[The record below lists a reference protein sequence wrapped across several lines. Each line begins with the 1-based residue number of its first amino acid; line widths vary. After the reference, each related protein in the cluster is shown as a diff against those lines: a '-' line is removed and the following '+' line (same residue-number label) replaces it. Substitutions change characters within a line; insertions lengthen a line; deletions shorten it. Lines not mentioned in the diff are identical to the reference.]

1 MYNQGANIK
10 NEKDKAEALNDLELF
25 KKQKKFAL
33 DNNKVEKY
41 ILTEKER
48 LETLELLKNT
58 STRICKILGFPEE

>member
-10 NEKDKAEALNDLELF
+10 NEKDKTEALNDLELF

-41 ILTEKER
+41 ILTEKEKIR
-48 LETLELLKNT
+48 NF
-58 STRICKILGFPEE
+58 RIIKKY